1 MEAHV
6 TGYSQVERLRLRIE
20 EANVRHGQEIRADLP
35 GIRVVA
41 MAGSWFTRR
50 SRRKGEILFCHM
62 GPVRVREVR
71 TPGDGLPLPGRVV
84 VEGLAVPG
92 EGAYDVLDTLVQSNG
107 DLRLVVDRATRV
119 VPAGGRDQVRTEE
132 ESDRSRAI

>member
-1 MEAHV
+1 MEARI

-20 EANVRHGQEIRADLP
+20 QANVRHGQEIRADLP

-50 SRRKGEILFCHM
+50 NRRKGEILFCNM
-62 GPVRVREVR
+62 GPIRVREV
-71 TPGDGLPLPGRVV
+71 TSPGDGLPLPAKVV
-84 VEGLAVPG
+84 VEGLVVPG
-92 EGAYDVLDTLVQSNG
+92 DGAYDVLDALVQSNG

-119 VPAGGRDQVRTEE
+119 VPAAGRDQVRMGEA
-132 ESDRSRAI
+132 SDRSRAV